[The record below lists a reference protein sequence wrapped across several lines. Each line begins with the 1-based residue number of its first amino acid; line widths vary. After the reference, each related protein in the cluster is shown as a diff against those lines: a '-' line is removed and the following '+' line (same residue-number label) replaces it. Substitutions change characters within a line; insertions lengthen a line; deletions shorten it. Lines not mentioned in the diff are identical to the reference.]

1 MLSIVRS
8 ATLVG
13 VVGHQVHVEVHAAG
27 GLPGFVI
34 VGQPDVACRE
44 ARDRVR
50 AALISSGEDWP
61 SKKITVNLAPSDV
74 KKTGAGL
81 DLAMAVGILVADG
94 RIESQAICLLYTSPS
109 PRDQRGSRM
118 PSSA

>member
-1 MLSIVRS
+1 MLSIVTS

-13 VVGHQVHVEVHAAG
+13 VVGHLVHVEVHAAG

-50 AALISSGEDWP
+50 AALISSGESWP
-61 SKKITVNLAPSDV
+61 NKKITVNLAF
-74 KKTGAGL
+74 A
-81 DLAMAVGILVADG
+81 
-94 RIESQAICLLYTSPS
+94 
-109 PRDQRGSRM
+109 
-118 PSSA
+118 